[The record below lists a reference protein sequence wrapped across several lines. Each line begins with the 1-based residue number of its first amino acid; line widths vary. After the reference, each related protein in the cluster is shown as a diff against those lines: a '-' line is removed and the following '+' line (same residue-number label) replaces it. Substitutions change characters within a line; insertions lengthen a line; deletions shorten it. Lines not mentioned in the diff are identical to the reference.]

1 MVLYNTLR
9 DIQFEMLK
17 TDSMRQDI
25 SVYDEI
31 HMWGQRK
38 TGRLNLIS
46 KSVWSGFFSEIS

>member
-31 HMWGQRK
+31 HM
-38 TGRLNLIS
+38 
-46 KSVWSGFFSEIS
+46 